1 MAEMTAFP
9 PVEAN
14 IPRLEMPSSTRPEP
28 GSSEA
33 FPGHH
38 PAYEGAEATNPRG
51 KALREV
57 PAAGSARAAAA
68 RLAARTNFSSCP
80 GSARPRPEGTRNPAE
95 LLPSL
100 AVKAGGGT
108 WHLGAVFTTEPP
120 VWGSATGASFP
131 PPPPPRSLC
140 FPFPA
145 LVSCLP
151 EARCLSAPLTLFLR
165 RRRAGRRETR
175 SRIPSRG
182 PDQRQ
187 GERPVWEAVCGCPR
201 ELAALRGR
209 SPSDRRRNSG
219 LFRNTSSGCG
229 AKSASRALTGC
240 SDTGRSEAYGGRL
253 EGSGIALQSVT
264 EPPVAA
270 QPAESPLISLSLCS
284 VALRWESCSHLLIHE
299 FVLLKFPRFL
309 RSSEFSL
316 ATGKKYF

>member
-1 MAEMTAFP
+1 MTAFP

-38 PAYEGAEATNPRG
+38 PACEGAEATNPRG

-108 WHLGAVFTTEPP
+108 WHLGAVFTIEPP

-140 FPFPA
+140 LPFPA

-165 RRRAGRRETR
+165 RRRAGRRETW
-175 SRIPSRG
+175 SWIPSHG
-182 PDQRQ
+182 PDPAAGGAACVGGGLRLSA
-187 GERPVWEAVCGCPR
+187 RTCGSSWKKSVGGTLCCFETLR
-201 ELAALRGR
+201 AAAGR
-209 SPSDRRRNSG
+209 SPPPAPSQVVVTRVGARRTAG
-219 LFRNTSSGCG
+219 VW
-229 AKSASRALTGC
+229 RA
-240 SDTGRSEAYGGRL
+240 
-253 EGSGIALQSVT
+253 
-264 EPPVAA
+264 
-270 QPAESPLISLSLCS
+270 AESHFKVSPSRLCPHSQQNRRLS
-284 VALRWESCSHLLIHE
+284 A
-299 FVLLKFPRFL
+299 FP
-309 RSSEFSL
+309 
-316 ATGKKYF
+316 YVPWP